1 MNNIFLLKKGENTN
15 FFADENGALMIKV
28 VNIKNDNLKK
38 DNEEYDKFY
47 KDKIK
52 NKDSLNDID
61 KLFEQRFCVE
71 NLKNFWM

>member
-1 MNNIFLLKKGENTN
+1 MNNIFLLKEGENTN
-15 FFADENGALMIKV
+15 FFADENGTLMIKLLK
-28 VNIKNDNLKK
+28 IKNDNLKK
-38 DNEEYDKFY
+38 DDEEYDKFY

-61 KLFEQRFCVE
+61 KLFEQRFRVE